1 MFKNLLLG
9 IGLFGLA
16 IASAKTYTIT
26 LSEPYT
32 VGTTQLKAG
41 DYKLLVN
48 GSTATL
54 EDQQGKVQVNGTLVN
69 EAQKFNDTAVVS
81 DQGSG
86 AARLKKIEVGGTR
99 F

>member
-16 IASAKTYTIT
+16 IASAKTYNIT

-41 DYKLLVN
+41 DYKLVVN
-48 GSTATL
+48 GSTAAL
-54 EDQQGKVQVNGTLVN
+54 EDQQGKVEANGTLEN
-69 EAQKFNDTAVVS
+69 EAEIRRH
-81 DQGSG
+81 GG
-86 AARLKKIEVGGTR
+86 CLGPGIRRRPIEED
-99 F
+99 

>member
-16 IASAKTYTIT
+16 IASAKTYNIT

-41 DYKLLVN
+41 DYKL
-48 GSTATL
+48 
-54 EDQQGKVQVNGTLVN
+54 EN
-69 EAQKFNDTAVVS
+69 EARKFDDTAVVS

-86 AARLKKIEVGGTR
+86 AARLKKIEIGGTR
-99 F
+99 FQVDFK